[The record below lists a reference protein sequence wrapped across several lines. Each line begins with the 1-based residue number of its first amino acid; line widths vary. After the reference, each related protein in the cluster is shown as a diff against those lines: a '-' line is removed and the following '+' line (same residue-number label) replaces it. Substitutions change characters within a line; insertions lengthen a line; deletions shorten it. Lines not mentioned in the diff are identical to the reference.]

1 MLSGHFYLCY
11 NGFTKCQ
18 PTSPRTSYFQ
28 TPQLAACNCFSM
40 LPRREGARHNQNLS
54 EKQRQHALPHLSRHW
69 RHYLLASKA
78 TTERKGLL
86 KLQSVFFHKS
96 FRNRALALFL
106 TKSFFFMYHVLHV
119 SLKNA
124 VLTVRFSVL
133 LVQLYPAQPLLGL
146 IQMCM
151 GITAILTMAAAAMP
165 NTTVYLS
172 LDLL

>member
-1 MLSGHFYLCY
+1 M
-11 NGFTKCQ
+11 
-18 PTSPRTSYFQ
+18 
-28 TPQLAACNCFSM
+28 
-40 LPRREGARHNQNLS
+40 
-54 EKQRQHALPHLSRHW
+54 
-69 RHYLLASKA
+69 
-78 TTERKGLL
+78 
-86 KLQSVFFHKS
+86 
-96 FRNRALALFL
+96 FL

-119 SLKNA
+119 SLKND